1 MTAIR
6 ALSAPLTLVLGKG
19 GVGRSTVARVLTQ
32 AARDA
37 GLRARC
43 VELGP
48 GSGRARSS
56 AATPE
61 VHSGERVL
69 RIDPGQALEDAAAPV
84 FGSRALAR
92 AALGNFAVKRLL
104 DVLPGIHEYALLLSA
119 VDLVGADLANPCE
132 RVIVDMPATGH
143 GLSWLGAAQRF
154 ARLVP
159 KGRSREQ
166 ADRLDA
172 TLRDPLQTALV
183 VTCVPEPLVLAETRE
198 LREELRAQLG
208 RDADLL
214 VFNRMPEVPAGAAR
228 AAQRLAADD
237 TTLAPAARQ
246 LIAWLA
252 AREDTRALAVTAA
265 AGVPFISL
273 PDSSGRKQPTTTD
286 TPLGGWAAHQELS

>member
-1 MTAIR
+1 MAIR
-6 ALSAPLTLVLGKG
+6 ALSPPLTLVLGKG
-19 GVGRSTVARVLTQ
+19 GVGRSTVARALTQ
-32 AARDA
+32 AARNA

-48 GSGRARSS
+48 GSGLRAGGSPAQRQ
-56 AATPE
+56 
-61 VHSGERVL
+61 SGASDGVL
-69 RIDPGQALEDAAAPV
+69 QIDRGQALENAAAPV

-104 DVLPGIHEYALLLSA
+104 DVLPGIHEYALLLNA
-119 VDLVGADLANPCE
+119 VDLVGADLPVPCD
-132 RVIVDMPATGH
+132 RLIVDMPATGH

-183 VTCVPEPLVLAETRE
+183 VTCVPEPLVLSETLE
-198 LREELRAQLG
+198 LRAELRAQLG

-214 VFNRMPEVPAGAAR
+214 VFNRMPEVPPGAAR
-228 AAQRLAADD
+228 AAHQLAADD
-237 TTLAPAARQ
+237 TTLAPAAAR

-252 AREDTRALAVTAA
+252 AREEARALAVAAA
-265 AGVPFISL
+265 AGIPFILL
-273 PDSSGRKQPTTTD
+273 PDSSVGKHPAALTEMS
-286 TPLGGWAAHQELS
+286 LAGWA